1 MITVDEIMS
10 TSLYTLTKEDSVY
23 DARML
28 MKEKNIRHIPIVASS
43 GGLVGIV
50 TERDLLAASESTLYA
65 TSNEERIVLEKAHQ
79 LHEIMTSKVCT
90 IDSNDSLKSAALH
103 MRKHKHGCLPVICD
117 DELVGIVTDTDFVA
131 VAVHLIEQLEESSE
145 AMTAQDFDSSDD
157 YDDYNSFDTE
167 VIDDFETN

>member
-1 MITVDEIMS
+1 M
-10 TSLYTLTKEDSVY
+10 
-23 DARML
+23 
-28 MKEKNIRHIPIVASS
+28 
-43 GGLVGIV
+43 
-50 TERDLLAASESTLYA
+50 
-65 TSNEERIVLEKAHQ
+65 
-79 LHEIMTSKVCT
+79 
-90 IDSNDSLKSAALH
+90 
-103 MRKHKHGCLPVICD
+103 ICD

>member
-10 TSLYTLTKEDSVY
+10 TRLYTLTKNDSVY

-28 MKEKNIRHIPIVASS
+28 MKEKNIRHIPIIDSS
-43 GGLVGIV
+43 GELVGIV

-65 TSNEERIVLEKAHQ
+65 TSNEARVVLEKEHQ

-90 IDSNDSLKSAALH
+90 INSNESLKSAALH
-103 MRKHKHGCLPVICD
+103 MRKHKHGCLPVFCD

-145 AMTAQDFDSSDD
+145 AVTSEDFDD
-157 YDDYNSFDTE
+157 YDDYNRFDKDI
-167 VIDDFETN
+167 IDDIEAN